1 MNHKWRKSGP
11 EQSQNS
17 DSAKKGF
24 PLSTHAY
31 IQTHAAQATRYE
43 RMPVW
48 SRLSTWSAGSS
59 SNRMAHFPLFHGGRK
74 LRVKRVWTIKI
85 DISHA
90 ARANNLTL
98 LTDSC
103 GGQNLQN
110 MLYCCLAFLNK
121 IKHKVWLPVQRWR
134 AQVSWKIC
142 HRLSPKVNMKESV
155 WPNVQLNFNSILF
168 I

>member
-121 IKHKVWLPVQRWR
+121 IKHKVTSSSKMTSSSV
-134 AQVSWKIC
+134 VKIC

>member
-1 MNHKWRKSGP
+1 MWLFFRWTTREGNQAQSRVKIVTLRRKVSL
-11 EQSQNS
+11 
-17 DSAKKGF
+17 SAHTPTFKHMQLKLHAMKECPCEADF
-24 PLSTHAY
+24 PHGRLAL
-31 IQTHAAQATRYE
+31 
-43 RMPVW
+43 PVTGW
-48 SRLSTWSAGSS
+48 HTS
-59 SNRMAHFPLFHGGRK
+59 LFSMEGEK
-74 LRVKRVWTIKI
+74 MRVKRVWTIKI

-134 AQVSWKIC
+134 AQMSWKSAIG
-142 HRLSPKVNMKESV
+142 LAPKLTWRSQSDQM
-155 WPNVQLNFNSILF
+155 FN
-168 I
+168 